1 MEPHGLTAVIPTIVR
16 RNPPKHFKNLPTAGP
31 SDAFIPGLTPEVFCV
46 GGQKRTEGRM
56 AFRPGIIGDRYDSL
70 VFFA

>member
-1 MEPHGLTAVIPTIVR
+1 MPSGMEPHGLTAVVPTIVR

-46 GGQKRTEGRM
+46 GG
-56 AFRPGIIGDRYDSL
+56 
-70 VFFA
+70 